1 LQLHYFDIDTSVSDP
16 GIDDIS
22 RVSAHE
28 DTVAHTGYSVI
39 QMGVAVGD
47 GVQWHT
53 GGLSNTVGSSIPYLL
68 RSVLLGIPLLTLA
81 VRGMR

>member
-1 LQLHYFDIDTSVSDP
+1 
-16 GIDDIS
+16 
-22 RVSAHE
+22 
-28 DTVAHTGYSVI
+28 VI

-53 GGLSNTVGSSIPYLL
+53 GGPSSTVDNGQFSALSFE
-68 RSVLLGIPLLTLA
+68 RVLLGIPWLTLA